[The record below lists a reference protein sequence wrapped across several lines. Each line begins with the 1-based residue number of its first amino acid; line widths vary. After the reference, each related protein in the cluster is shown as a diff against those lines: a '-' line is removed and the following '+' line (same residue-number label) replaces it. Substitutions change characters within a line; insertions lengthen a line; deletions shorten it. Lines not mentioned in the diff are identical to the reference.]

1 MPAPRTLS
9 RYVMKEVSG
18 YTALGLAAITIVMV
32 TQNLFRFL
40 DQMITAGVRLR
51 DFAAIVGSLSL
62 MLATY
67 SVPIA
72 FLFGV
77 LLALGRMSSDAE
89 ITAMHACG
97 VGFRAIWRP
106 MFLLGV
112 AISMVTGFLFVE
124 AEHVAQ
130 LTLRRVVKTMAAR
143 GGFIEAGR
151 FRKLGER
158 VLFVREIDSNQR
170 LQGVVISD
178 RTDEARAMMIF
189 AESGEVL
196 WKSTESEIEFRLSDG
211 DIHVEPPNNTA
222 DGIYQRI
229 AFRSFVYTLDS
240 ESLFGPDFKL
250 LRPREMTLAQL
261 KEVIALAES
270 GESLNHLRRNDPVKY
285 ELQIHRRIALPFA
298 PFIFAFVGAP
308 LGLNS
313 RRWTRSWST
322 FLCVALIF
330 AYYAM
335 MTFTEFLAVQRVL
348 PALVALWVPNVLFAA
363 AAVFLV
369 TRTRQVR

>member
-1 MPAPRTLS
+1 MRPARTLS
-9 RYVMKEVSG
+9 RYVIKEVLA
-18 YTALGLAAITIVMV
+18 YTTLGLAAITVVMV

-51 DFAAIVGSLSL
+51 DFVAIVGSLSL

-77 LLALGRMSSDAE
+77 LLALGRMASDSE

-97 VGFRAIWRP
+97 VGFQAIWRP
-106 MFLLGV
+106 MFVLGV
-112 AISMVTGFLFVE
+112 AMSVVTAFLFVE
-124 AEHVAQ
+124 GEHVAH
-130 LTLRRVVKTMAAR
+130 LTLRRVVKTLAAR

-151 FRKLGER
+151 FRRLGET
-158 VLFVREIDSNQR
+158 VLFVREIDENQR

-178 RTDEARAMMIF
+178 RTEENRALMIF
-189 AESGEVL
+189 AESGEVS
-196 WKSTESEIEFRLSDG
+196 WKSAENEVEFRLSNG
-211 DIHVEPPNNTA
+211 DIHVDPGNASA
-222 DGIYQRI
+222 DGTYQRI
-229 AFRSFVYTLDS
+229 AFQSFVYTLDS
-240 ESLFGPDFKL
+240 ESLFGRNFNL

-261 KEVIALAES
+261 NDVVSLAKA
-270 GESLNHLRRNDPVKY
+270 GESLDHLRRKDPVKY

-313 RRWTRSWST
+313 RRKTRSWGT
-322 FLCVALIF
+322 FLCVSLIF
-330 AYYAM
+330 TYYAM

-348 PALVALWVPNVLFAA
+348 SAPIALWVPNLIFAA
-363 AAVFLV
+363 AAGYLVF
-369 TRTRQVR
+369 RTRRLP